1 MHRFKFEY
9 DISYLSKKN
18 HSCKKKHIV
27 GLVTVFGSAL

>member
-18 HSCKKKHIV
+18 HSCQKNTV
-27 GLVTVFGSAL
+27 GLVIVFGSAL